1 MSPRLYWLRVSSPT
15 NRNEIKQKR
24 GIRGNQCSSRSEMLL
39 MLGSL
44 KNAILVQ
51 LTATDRSYG
60 VPSFV
65 LESTFNILFDRIEE
79 IEKEK

>member
-1 MSPRLYWLRVSSPT
+1 
-15 NRNEIKQKR
+15 
-24 GIRGNQCSSRSEMLL
+24 MLL